1 MKYPLV
7 RLRRLRENPKLRE
20 LLSEHTLLAKDL
32 VQPLFVKEGIL
43 KSVEISS
50 MPGQFQFSE
59 KEILDEAKKIQSLG
73 IQAVIIFGIPARK
86 DKTGQQA
93 FSKKGVIPRTVMA
106 IKKKCPR
113 LLVMTDVCLCEY
125 LNHGHCGHIDRG
137 RVLNDVSVRTLAR
150 VALSH
155 AEAGADAVAP
165 SDMMDGRVLWIR
177 RILDK
182 NGFQHTPVIS
192 YSVKY
197 ASGFYSPFREAA
209 ESAPSFGDRAGYQ
222 MNPANSLEALREA
235 QTDLEEGADALLVK
249 PALGYGDIIYRLKEK
264 FSCPIGA
271 FSVSGEYAM
280 IKAAAKSG
288 WLDEKR
294 IVLETHLSLKRA
306 GANFIMTYWAK
317 NIAGWKKNL

>member
-165 SDMMDGRVLWIR
+165 SDMMDGRVLGIR